1 MTIEVNG
8 ETLYSPAETA
18 KKLDI
23 SVGMLRYH
31 RNAGNIKG
39 FDMGTTTY
47 YSQAQINAADLER
60 KKPGP
65 KSAQK
70 RDDDQGDDSRDS
82 SVMFKTRSDTAQLVG
97 VAS

>member
-8 ETLYSPAETA
+8 ETLYSPSETA
-18 KKLDI
+18 RKLGI

-47 YSQAQINAADLER
+47 YSQPQIESADLER

-65 KSAQK
+65 KSAGKQDEDDK
-70 RDDDQGDDSRDS
+70 QEGRDTTVMLGMSRNAA
-82 SVMFKTRSDTAQLVG
+82 RLVG